1 MIKLSAEP
9 QAYTYFVFFLCRFK
23 NTQISI
29 SDTIKKDKTLGK
41 DKNPTLILY
50 GVSNF
55 NILQIL
61 LSY

>member
-1 MIKLSAEP
+1 MIILSAEP

-23 NTQISI
+23 NTQINI

-50 GVSNF
+50 GVTTRF
-55 NILQIL
+55 FIPLV
-61 LSY
+61 

>member
-9 QAYTYFVFFLCRFK
+9 QAYTYFVFFLCRPK

-41 DKNPTLILY
+41 DKKPTLILY
-50 GVSNF
+50 GVA
-55 NILQIL
+55 
-61 LSY
+61 